1 MTGQY
6 RIALLPGADPQAFV
20 EHMQN
25 EVFRDAGGLQLTRI
39 TRAFDH
45 RLLAGSMR
53 QYVWQVTVDLVTDA
67 GYDFAQNA
75 EHVQASVAAFG
86 VLIHI
91 EAFTHVA
98 SG

>member
-1 MTGQY
+1 
-6 RIALLPGADPQAFV
+6 
-20 EHMQN
+20 
-25 EVFRDAGGLQLTRI
+25 
-39 TRAFDH
+39 
-45 RLLAGSMR
+45 MR